1 MPFINTDKS
10 DYPQSIHLE
19 ILDALTRNDD
29 TILPLIEERNIS
41 LMKGYLESRY
51 DVEAIFDATGDERNR
66 VILAV
71 LLDIVIYDVFSIH
84 NPQKLSQVRKDR
96 YERAMKWLK
105 SVRKGEIAISGAPLV
120 EEAPAGEFMARSNPR
135 RENHL

>member
-41 LMKGYLESRY
+41 LMKGYLENRY
-51 DVEAIFDATGDERNR
+51 DVEAIFNATGEERDR
-66 VILAV
+66 VILSV

-96 YERAMKWLK
+96 YDRAMKWLK
-105 SVRKGEIAISGAPLV
+105 AVQRGEIAISGAPKV
-120 EEAPAGEFMARSNPR
+120 EEMHTNILFKSNPKR
-135 RENHL
+135 DNYR